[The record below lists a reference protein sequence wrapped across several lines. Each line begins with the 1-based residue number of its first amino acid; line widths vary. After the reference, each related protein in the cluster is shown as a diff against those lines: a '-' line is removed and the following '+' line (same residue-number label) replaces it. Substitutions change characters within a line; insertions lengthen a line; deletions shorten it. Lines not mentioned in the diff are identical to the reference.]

1 MVKTILKKVLEGLHC
16 FHKLD
21 LVYGSLTTRSVRVQF
36 PQSFD
41 SGEAV
46 DVQIVDFDLSKS
58 VVSCLFFCH
67 TFVYRSGL
75 RVSLSL
81 HTENLC
87 LASTRREVSDSL
99 HLFTR

>member
-58 VVSCLFFCH
+58 VVSCLFF
-67 TFVYRSGL
+67 
-75 RVSLSL
+75 
-81 HTENLC
+81 
-87 LASTRREVSDSL
+87 AI
-99 HLFTR
+99 HLFTGVASGFLSHCILKTCA